1 MLRYQLAN
9 GEDDLKNLEKLA
21 YTYERGA
28 DDHQLSSG
36 EKAKRVQQIGEQRQ
50 KLGKVMIQAKQALG
64 MDVREKATFLSRPED
79 QEAQR

>member
-1 MLRYQLAN
+1 M
-9 GEDDLKNLEKLA
+9 
-21 YTYERGA
+21 
-28 DDHQLSSG
+28 
-36 EKAKRVQQIGEQRQ
+36 QQIGEQRQ